1 MLDNGDLRHRFI
13 AVMKLGVSL
22 AVLSGIFAG
31 ARVKAISVPDL
42 RPRWI
47 FAIVLPQNALDLF
60 LSAGW
65 SLAAH

>member
-1 MLDNGDLRHRFI
+1 L
-13 AVMKLGVSL
+13 KLGVSL
-22 AVLSGIFAG
+22 AVLSGIFVG

-42 RPRWI
+42 RSRCF
-47 FAIVLPQNALDLF
+47 FAIVLPQNALDPS